1 MAQCEINNSSI
12 CFGIINAAVDWGI
25 RTWGIRCA
33 DALKVNKLMHEE
45 DKHQIAHILRPRGI
59 SQSLEAQGFYKR
71 VELWQNLKK
80 LLCLYDGIKLR
91 SYDKEYIDW
100 LKMPEQRKFFDL
112 KPTYCY
118 RGESELRL
126 QGRYLN
132 IDINITYQGKWVV
145 DFSGSIHKLFNIL
158 IGEGAHNYNDFSWSD
173 FLQVQDAMA
182 SIFGFNSEEIEVVN
196 LEAGVNLTLPD
207 WFKLSIAELIESI
220 ISLCGVCKNKQDNTK
235 SNRLSYAVQKGDAYM
250 KAYSKTAQH
259 KLAVPV
265 LRLEIGWT
273 RARPLIKMGVKYFS
287 DLNQPSAILK
297 FKSQLL
303 QTFRSLHTWHPDL
316 KKVPIEV
323 IEANRDILE
332 SKSSFWCRLKRENRY
347 LYNKKRLEQ
356 DRLTALHCS
365 FNPTNEILA
374 LLAEKLQ

>member
-1 MAQCEINNSSI
+1 MAKCEINNSSI
-12 CFGIINAAVDWGI
+12 CFGIINAAVDWGVI
-25 RTWGIRCA
+25 TWGMRCV
-33 DALKVNKLMHEE
+33 DALKVNKPMHEE

-112 KPTYCY
+112 MPTFTSD
-118 RGESELRL
+118 GETEIKL

-132 IDINITYQGKWVV
+132 IDIDINYQGKWVV

-182 SIFGFNSEEIEVVN
+182 SIFGFNSDEMEVVN
-196 LEAGVNLTLPD
+196 LEAGAKITLPD

-220 ISLCGVCKNKQDNTK
+220 ISLCGVCKNKKVEGK
-235 SNRLSYAVQKGDAYM
+235 SDRLSYAVQKGDAYM

-287 DLNQPSAILK
+287 DLNKPSAILK